1 MADMRFTLNSKGVKA
16 LLKSAEME
24 SIVREKANEAVK
36 RLPSGYEA
44 DTHVGK
50 TRVNASIRTRTASA
64 VKDNS
69 KNNSLLKA
77 VR

>member
-1 MADMRFTLNSKGVKA
+1 MRFTLNSKGVQA

-44 DTHVGK
+44 DTHVDRK
-50 TRVNASIRTRTASA
+50 SV
-64 VKDNS
+64 V
-69 KNNSLLKA
+69 
-77 VR
+77 

>member
-1 MADMRFTLNSKGVKA
+1 MQA

-36 RLPSGYEA
+36 RLHDGYEA

-50 TRVNASIRTRTASA
+50 NRVNASVRTKTYAA

-69 KNNSLLKA
+69 KNNSLLRA